1 MTEKECE
8 ERCIAYQELQKLKAE
23 ESKTKFH
30 KEKFGNN
37 TIVYCKNK
45 DNLIRYKQL
54 FNQMKK
60 R

>member
-1 MTEKECE
+1 MTERECE

-30 KEKFGNN
+30 KKKFGNN
-37 TIVYCKNK
+37 TIVCCKNK
-45 DNLIRYKQL
+45 DNLTRYKQL
-54 FNQMKK
+54 FNQSKI